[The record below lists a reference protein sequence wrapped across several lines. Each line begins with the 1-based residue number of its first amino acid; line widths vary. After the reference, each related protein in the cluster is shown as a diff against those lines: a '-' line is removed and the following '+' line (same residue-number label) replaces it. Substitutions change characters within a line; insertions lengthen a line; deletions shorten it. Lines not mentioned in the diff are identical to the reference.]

1 MPSKLIRIA
10 ITVAIIGGAF
20 GALMYTTLRED
31 AAFYKKVDEVMV
43 HPTEWYGK
51 PMNLH
56 GFVVDDTVE
65 RRPDSLDWQFRV
77 KNGDSVVLATY
88 TGVVPDTFKGG
99 AEVVL
104 TGKLAPE
111 GFHATQVTAKC
122 PSKYDPATG
131 EGQ

>member
-1 MPSKLIRIA
+1 MPPKLIQIA

-20 GALMYTTLRED
+20 SALMYTTLRED

-43 HPTEWYGK
+43 HPAEWYGK

-56 GFVVDDTVE
+56 GFVVDSTVQ
-65 RRPDSLDWQFRV
+65 RRPDSLDYRFEV

-104 TGKLAPE
+104 TGKLTE
-111 GFHATQVTAKC
+111 DGFHASQVTAKC
-122 PSKYDPATG
+122 PSKYDPAA
-131 EGQ
+131 EGK